1 MLVAGVWGA
10 DAGSGQRPRLVSM
23 RATGGGAETLPTV
36 AVTPPQFTGKISLL
50 GVADEG
56 SRVVI
61 IMDKTVSVAPVFD
74 RMQAEIMKCL
84 ENLHE
89 PQSYAV
95 LAFSNDVVMVSGDDV
110 QRLTKGTLEATK
122 QALADLTPGGVSL
135 LDPPPQE
142 QAFRKA
148 FALRA
153 NVIYLVTDGKVDAS
167 VLEGLEKLN
176 QQKKTRIHCLA
187 LPTLEAGAAGSLQ
200 RLARLNG
207 GMFRQLDKDLVPMAA
222 VTPTTRPTENVVG
235 ANNVAPG
242 GAGATS
248 QPSTQPAV
256 EVQPE
261 VKRRTN
267 TETGG
272 VGSVP

>member
-1 MLVAGVWGA
+1 MLKPLSVSLICGVMIAAGVWGA
-10 DAGSGQRPRLVSM
+10 DAGLRARVVSM
-23 RATGGGAETLPTV
+23 RATAETLPTV
-36 AVTPPQFTGKISLL
+36 VVTPPQFTGKVSLM

-74 RMQAEIMKCL
+74 RMRAEIMKCL

-89 PQSYAV
+89 PQSYV
-95 LAFSNDVVMVSGDDV
+95 VMAFSSDVVMVSGEEV

-122 QALADLTPGGVSL
+122 QALADLAPGGVSL
-135 LDPPPQE
+135 MDPPPQE

-153 NVIYLVTDGKVDAS
+153 NVIYLVTDGKLEAR

-176 QQKKTRIHCLA
+176 QQQKTRIHCLA

-207 GMFRQLDKDLVPMAA
+207 GMFRQLDKDLVPV
-222 VTPTTRPTENVVG
+222 VTPTTRPAAGVAAVG
-235 ANNVAPG
+235 AV
-242 GAGATS
+242 ATS
-248 QPSTQPAV
+248 QPSTQPGG
-256 EVQPE
+256 EE
-261 VKRRTN
+261 VK
-267 TETGG
+267 
-272 VGSVP
+272 VKS